1 MGDGIWHNDIW
12 HNDSEPLRLAE
23 KNAESIFF
31 TSDTHFNHA
40 NILGFCARPFKDI
53 REHDEELVR
62 RWNMKVPKD
71 GLVFHLGDVCF
82 GTNDYCRDI
91 LNSLNGIIY
100 LIVGNHDMDTIS
112 KFKDRFC
119 SMVMQRVII
128 IGDQNIVLNH
138 FPFACMAG
146 SYRKRPVWQLYG
158 HVHTSPY
165 LKGVD
170 SERIDSIAMPCQYD
184 VGVDNNHFTPLSY
197 TEVKEIMKRR
207 LDTGQAEL
215 RKKLEKYN

>member
-1 MGDGIWHNDIW
+1 MGDGIWHN
-12 HNDSEPLRLAE
+12 EPEPIRFTE

-62 RWNMKVPKD
+62 RWNEKVPKD

-82 GTNDYCRDI
+82 GANDYCRDI

-100 LIVGNHDMDTIS
+100 LIVGNHDTDTIS

-119 SMVMQRVII
+119 GMTMQRVII
-128 IGDQNIVLNH
+128 IGDQSIILNH
-138 FPFACMAG
+138 FPLACFAG

-165 LKGVD
+165 SRGID
-170 SERIDSIAMPCQYD
+170 SERIDSMAMPCQYD
-184 VGVDNNHFTPLSY
+184 VGVDNNDFTPLSY
-197 TEVKEIMKRR
+197 AEVKEIMKRR
-207 LDTGQAEL
+207 LDAGQAEL